1 MADVT
6 VMPSTSGRDPPEEP
20 RRFKGS
26 KGGAATGGPA
36 NAILAV
42 DVKLRTAANG
52 AVKRFVR
59 QQVPSE
65 ILEDPLLRSAMAAL
79 PKNYNLEIPKT
90 VSDALLSAAKRFLLG
105 SEREIGRKDDV
116 LNLCVRG
123 FSV

>member
-6 VMPSTSGRDPPEEP
+6 AAPSTSGRDPPEEP

-26 KGGAATGGPA
+26 RGGAASGGPSD
-36 NAILAV
+36 AILAV
-42 DVKLRTAANG
+42 DVKSRTAANG
-52 AVKRFVR
+52 PVKRFVR

-90 VSDALLSAAKRFLLG
+90 VGGIQLFWQTF
-105 SEREIGRKDDV
+105 
-116 LNLCVRG
+116 LCVG
-123 FSV
+123 T